1 MKTCPNCGA
10 SSADNSVFCMN
21 CGARLTEPA
30 PTVKQPEPAPAPA
43 PAAQTYNTYNTYNTN
58 PAPVVVNNVVS
69 DESYFDGTLG
79 QQIGISIVTV
89 LLCMITLGI
98 YAPWGFC
105 RLYRWETE
113 HTVINGRRLKFEGT
127 GGSLFGQ
134 WIKWLLLS
142 IITCGIYSFWVQIK
156 LKKWQV
162 KHTHFAN

>member
-1 MKTCPNCGA
+1 MKTCPKCGA
-10 SSADNSVFCMN
+10 SGADNSVFCMN
-21 CGARLTEPA
+21 CGARFAEPA

-58 PAPVVVNNVVS
+58 PAPVIVNNVVS

-105 RLYRWETE
+105 RLFTGNFLPAVLNDRLL
-113 HTVINGRRLKFEGT
+113 RRPSLR
-127 GGSLFGQ
+127 GSF
-134 WIKWLLLS
+134 S
-142 IITCGIYSFWVQIK
+142 C
-156 LKKWQV
+156 
-162 KHTHFAN
+162 